1 MHTSQLFADL
11 LVILLASVPVAYLC
25 LRLRL
30 PLVVGFMLTGIAI
43 GPYGL
48 GLISDIS
55 GIETLAEIGVMLLL
69 FSIGL
74 EFSLAKLKEMKRLV
88 LLGGGLQVTIT
99 IGAVAAITYLLG
111 RSVEQSIFFG
121 FLFALSSTAIVLK
134 SYVDRNEVDAPHGR
148 SGIGIL
154 LFQDISI
161 VFMLLMIPILAGEGG
176 GSPSSVI
183 FNLGG
188 SLLALIMIV
197 AGAWFLIPKF
207 LARIVSLRSP
217 EVFLLTVVLLCI
229 GMSWVTSHFGL
240 SLALGA
246 FIAGMVLADSDYNH
260 QVTTEVLPFR
270 DVFNSIFFVSMGLLL
285 SLSALF
291 ANLGNVLAIFVG
303 LILLKA
309 GIIWAIVRIL
319 GSPQR
324 VAMMVGLGLAQVGEF
339 SFVLAKAGQGAGL
352 LSDGD
357 YQKFLA
363 ASIMSMIA
371 TPFMISFAPRLGLA
385 IQSVLSD
392 GRVGDLENIEE
403 DIHLTSSGGLEHH
416 VIIVG
421 YGLNGRNLSRVLRS
435 VSVPYTILDVN
446 PDAVRRAKAKGE
458 KINFGDAT
466 RREVL
471 VHARIDSAWVLV
483 LAMSDPHA
491 TRRAVALARRLN
503 GNVHIIVRTRYT
515 VEITELLKLGAD
527 EVIPEE
533 FETSIEIFSR
543 VLHRFGVPHETIET
557 QIDRIRGQGYEML
570 RSTSLLASDMAVLS
584 AALQQA
590 ITETITIT
598 SESDVVG
605 KTLGD
610 LDLRNR
616 TGATVVA
623 VIRSDK
629 TKIAPGANYVLH
641 ENDNV
646 VLSGSS
652 PDIKAAINVLQSEK
666 ALAYSTI
673 SDGNDQI

>member
-1 MHTSQLFADL
+1 
-11 LVILLASVPVAYLC
+11 
-25 LRLRL
+25 
-30 PLVVGFMLTGIAI
+30 MLTGIAI

-74 EFSLAKLKEMKRLV
+74 EFSLARLREMKRLV
-88 LLGGGLQVTIT
+88 LLGGGLQVGLTIAVV
-99 IGAVAAITYLLG
+99 AVATYMLG
-111 RSVEQSIFFG
+111 REVEQAIFFG
-121 FLFALSSTAIVLK
+121 FLVALSSTAIVLK
-134 SYVDRNEVDAPHGR
+134 SYVERNEVDSPHGR
-148 SGIGIL
+148 SGVGIL
-154 LFQDISI
+154 LFQDVSI
-161 VFMLLMIPILAGEGG
+161 VFMLLMIPVLGGQGG
-176 GSPSSVI
+176 GSLSSVI

-188 SLLALIMIV
+188 SLIALILIV
-197 AGAWFLIPKF
+197 AGAWLLIPKF
-207 LARIVSLRSP
+207 LGQIVRLRST
-217 EVFLLTVVLLCI
+217 EVFLLTVVLLCL

-246 FIAGMVLADSDYNH
+246 FIAGVVLADSDYNH

-285 SLSALF
+285 SMGALIS
-291 ANLGNVLAIFVG
+291 NLGYVFVIFIG
-303 LILLKA
+303 LILIKA
-309 GIIWAIVRIL
+309 LIIWAIVRAL

-324 VAMMVGLGLAQVGEF
+324 VAAMVGLGLAQIGEF
-339 SFVLAKAGQGAGL
+339 SFILAKAGQGAGL
-352 LSDGD
+352 LPDDD
-357 YQKFLA
+357 YQTFLA
-363 ASIMSMIA
+363 ASILSMIA
-371 TPFMISFAPRLGLA
+371 TPFMIAYAPQFGLA
-385 IQSVLSD
+385 VQSLLSD
-392 GRVGDLENIEE
+392 GRVGEIENIED

-446 PDAVRRAKAKGE
+446 AEEVRRAKARGE

-471 VHARIDSAWVLV
+471 IHARIDSAWVLV
-483 LAMSDPHA
+483 LAMSDPQA

-503 GNVHIIVRTRYT
+503 EKVHIIVRTRYT
-515 VEITELLKLGAD
+515 AEITELLRLGAD

-533 FETSIEIFSR
+533 FETSIEIFAR
-543 VLHRFGVPHETIET
+543 VLHRFGVPHDTIET

-570 RSTSLLASDMAVLS
+570 RSTSLMAADMAVLS

-590 ITETITIT
+590 ITETVTIT

-629 TKIAPGANYVLH
+629 TKIAPGANYHLH
-641 ENDNV
+641 ENDTV

-652 PDIKAAINVLQSEK
+652 PNIKAAINVLQGEK
-666 ALAYSTI
+666 ALAYTST
-673 SDGNDQI
+673 SDGKDQI